1 MKKVISYILVSI
13 WIISSLFLA
22 WNLSYAWVIDIPDW
36 WDIKN
41 LSITNTPS
49 WDIEDMINNTWI
61 SLLKT
66 VKLILQWL
74 LIFFIVYIWIQMIIS
89 MWSDEE
95 ELSKAK
101 RQLWYSLIALVFINI
116 PWTLFEA
123 LNITNKDSVWTT
135 INWSEFTKPASWNN
149 NIFINYNIFGETLFE
164 NVLWFIE
171 VAILW
176 VAVLMLVI
184 AGIRIL
190 TSRWREEKIKE
201 WKNKFVWSI
210 IWLIM
215 LALIE
220 VWKWFVFT
228 WDIWSKTS
236 WGTWLFVSLI
246 NMALYIAGPIAI
258 AFLTLAWYYYITS
271 AWDDERVKKAKSIII
286 NTVIATII
294 LIASYTFLLDLI
306 TL

>member
-1 MKKVISYILVSI
+1 MKKIIFYILTSI
-13 WIISSLFLA
+13 WIISSIFLVC
-22 WNLSYAWVIDIPDW
+22 NFSYAWVIDIPDW
-36 WDIKN
+36 WDIED
-41 LSITNTPS
+41 LSITNAPS
-49 WDIEDMINNTWI
+49 WDIEDMVNTTWI

-123 LNITNKDSVWTT
+123 FNITNKDSVWAS
-135 INWSEFTKPASWNN
+135 INWTEFTKPADWNN
-149 NIFINYNIFGETLFE
+149 NIFINYNIFWETLFE

-171 VAILW
+171 IAILW

-220 VWKWFVFT
+220 VYKWFVFT
-228 WDIWSKTS
+228 WDIWNKTS
-236 WGTWLFVSLI
+236 WWTWLFVSMI
-246 NMALYIAGPIAI
+246 NMALYIAWPIAI

-271 AWDDERVKKAKSIII
+271 AWDDERIKKAKSIII
-286 NTVIATII
+286 NTIIATII